1 MLQVSRENEG
11 SANPAIT
18 DSFLPILFQSI
29 GKLNPTILHRNST
42 ELIIGINISLHHNL
56 SPSYPFS
63 NRENMQLKPTDIDF
77 RFLIYALYR
86 QLNTNELR
94 KIDPCNNLARS
105 FNRNFLN
112 EIPRL
117 ERKKG
122 GFLLDKSKRKRHLL
136 RRGGEH
142 ASRKKHASK

>member
-1 MLQVSRENEG
+1 
-11 SANPAIT
+11 
-18 DSFLPILFQSI
+18 
-29 GKLNPTILHRNST
+29 
-42 ELIIGINISLHHNL
+42 
-56 SPSYPFS
+56 
-63 NRENMQLKPTDIDF
+63 MQLKPTDIDF

-122 GFLLDKSKRKRHLL
+122 GFLQVETKTSFALSRRRARQSKEARV
-136 RRGGEH
+136 
-142 ASRKKHASK
+142 